1 MELPLETFR
10 SDGESIDWPTRCNLG
25 EMTLVLIAGGGCV
38 FNHVFRVLDNDFA
51 SGEG

>member
-1 MELPLETFR
+1 MTENKSNR
-10 SDGESIDWPTRCNLG
+10 PTRCNQG
-25 EMTLVLIAGGGCV
+25 EMTLAVLIAGEGCV